1 MIIQNKQAS
10 FATPDGCQ
18 LCHFRS
24 ERPFAAVD
32 RILDLSGCDSC
43 EERGRQVGVEVHG
56 RLVDTNYYD
65 SIATLSSLIMPLAVS
80 QRRGLGNMTR

>member
-1 MIIQNKQAS
+1 MAIQNQQAS
-10 FATPDGCQ
+10 FATPDSCQ

-32 RILDLSGCDSC
+32 RILDFSGCDSC
-43 EERGRQVGVEVHG
+43 EEFRRQVGVEIHG

-65 SIATLSSLIMPLAVS
+65 SIATLSSLIISSAMY
-80 QRRGLGNMTR
+80 QR